1 MKKNNRIS
9 LKNRILFFLLAM
21 ILFTTV
27 FTLYVFFAFRIDLFQ
42 TTSLIQQPLI
52 LLSTL
57 VVVLIVIFMVVILL
71 INKYIFI
78 PISQMKEAAENIQ
91 YGNLNYPINTSGN
104 TEVADFCREFDK
116 MRIRLR
122 DTIAEQHE
130 IDKRRKQLVASITH
144 DLRTPLTS
152 IKGYIEALQD
162 GIITD
167 PIAISN
173 YLQTVNEKT
182 DLLNHLIDDLSV
194 YSKQDV
200 GEFTLNFERLHTG
213 KMLTHY
219 LNHKAEEFKNG
230 PVELRLKKPF
240 IATYIQAD
248 SYRFMQILENLIGN
262 AKKYARTY
270 VEVSTEVE
278 SYHLKIHIH
287 DDGEGIPQD
296 LLQNIFDPFFMV
308 NKQKDQRE
316 KRGSG
321 LGLSIVK
328 QLAESHQGSISV
340 ESIVGKG
347 TCFTLDIP
355 LDR

>member
-1 MKKNNRIS
+1 MKRNTRIS

-42 TTSLIQQPLI
+42 SATIVQQPLF
-52 LLSTL
+52 LLSIL
-57 VVVLIVIFMVVILL
+57 IVVLIVIFMVLILL

-78 PISQMKEAAENIQ
+78 PISQMKDAAENIQ
-91 YGNLNYPINTSGN
+91 YGNLNYPINTTGN
-104 TEVADFCREFDK
+104 TEVAEFCKEFDK
-116 MRIRLR
+116 MRIRLKE
-122 DTIAEQHE
+122 TISEQHE
-130 IDKRRKQLVASITH
+130 MDKRRKQLVASITH

-162 GIITD
+162 GVITD
-167 PIAISN
+167 PEMVAN

-182 DLLNHLIDDLSV
+182 DLLNHLIDDLFV
-194 YSKQDV
+194 YSKQDA
-200 GEFTLNFERLHTG
+200 GEFTLNFERVHTG

-219 LNHKAEEFKNG
+219 LNHKISEFNHS
-230 PVELRLKKPF
+230 PIELRLKKPF

-248 SYRFMQILENLIGN
+248 PYRFMQILENLIGN
-262 AKKYARTY
+262 AKKYARSY
-270 VEVSTEVE
+270 VEVSTEVQ
-278 SYHLKIHIH
+278 SYRLKIHVY

-328 QLAESHQGSISV
+328 QLAESHDGNISV
-340 ESIVGKG
+340 ESILGKG